1 MEFCKNDYC
10 RWRCG
15 SQQYAAVPCCLHV
28 EEGELMNEIYTESM
42 ERIENPDM
50 TLGYLK
56 SGTRT
61 VHHDAVEGVTEVWHY
76 ETVAEYPNGGKDI
89 RKVVDV
95 PGVEA
100 RPAWDEEIPIQIY
113 HQYTQEELDR
123 IEAERNRPTM
133 EERIAQLES
142 QNETLLECL
151 LEMSEIVY
159 A

>member
-1 MEFCKNDYC
+1 M
-10 RWRCG
+10 G
-15 SQQYAAVPCCLHV
+15 
-28 EEGELMNEIYTESM
+28 EIYNEQM
-42 ERIENPDM
+42 EHIENPDL

-61 VHHDAVEGVTEVWHY
+61 EHHDAVEGVTEVWHY

-95 PGVEA
+95 PGVAAQAE
-100 RPAWDEEIPIQIY
+100 WDEEIPIQIY
-113 HQYTQEELDR
+113 VPYTQEELDR
-123 IEAERNRPTM
+123 IEAERNKPTT
-133 EERIAQLES
+133 EQRIAQLEA
-142 QNETLLECL
+142 QNEALLECL